1 MRRPLVASIVGLL
14 WSTVAAILIAGTT
27 VIAVARLSLPELGG
41 QQDRLE
47 AWLSETLNRPVAIGT
62 IEAGW
67 RGWAPRI
74 TATDVTVLDPE
85 GRAELIHFDRAVIDI
100 APLGSLASGALRP
113 RSLVLSG
120 VALSLVRHADGRFS
134 VAGMPPPKSPIIKW
148 LIEQDKFAVT
158 EADLEIFDERAQA
171 RFRLTDLTVTVRNEA
186 GIKHLAGVVALPAN
200 FGERLSFRVTA
211 RGSPLDAGWSG
222 GIDFALGGLRSEF
235 LAERVDW
242 RGEHPPPARIDVD
255 AWTRWQAGR
264 LAEASFRLGAQADSK
279 VPGAARLLSA
289 RGELRRRDDNWF
301 LQVGDLRLPTRD
313 LGAAPGAL
321 SAAWRVHDGAVDT
334 AAVRLAG
341 LSLAPLSATAGGLLP
356 LDERLRGALADAAP
370 DGRVAH
376 LEAAWRRG
384 DGAAAGHY
392 IDARIKGLRTL
403 AGALVPEL
411 DALDVAARF
420 NQAGGHVTLDTDA
433 LTVRHE
439 RLVVPLAVEAL
450 TGVIDWQRDA
460 GGRIDLNTRRLAA
473 RINEVALAA
482 SLALDDLGGA
492 TTIGLRVDVPAAAGP
507 RLHELLPTAVLP
519 ARGERWLRAVIAQ
532 GDISNGH
539 ALLRGPLAAFPF
551 DDGEGVLAL
560 DFDVSNAELAYSSRW
575 PAARAV
581 DGHVRLRGREVRMRI
596 AAAQVLGAHVDEAT
610 ITMPEL
616 FTRERRVHI
625 SGTASGPGQSA
636 TDIVMASPLRNGK
649 AARLGDITI
658 GGDIAVTLDMNI
670 ALWPGGPREVLGTA
684 RFAGNRISAPRQ
696 NIVLDEV
703 DGAVSFTRGD
713 WYGEGLTAEFDGN
726 RVGLV
731 VAGGLDDPNY
741 DSEFRMTGTSPA
753 RQLVKYL
760 ERYAPPVY
768 RWLEHN
774 DGLDALAGELPW
786 KAVLTIPVV
795 RTDGTQLPR
804 RLRLE
809 SNLRGLDVGL
819 PWPFGKRSGERKP
832 LSIEVELDAGVAS
845 RTRVDFG
852 DTLDAEIAAVRDA
865 EGRARIERA
874 EVLFGTLEP
883 EFERRPGFSLRGY
896 IAHLPLGEWTAFL
909 NRSDRA
915 ANAVAAELPL
925 GFDVQIGRLDLLGN
939 RFADLRLRGT
949 RDEQAWH
956 LTLSSLDS
964 SGTARIPRDF
974 ASAPLVVELDQ
985 LALSPPATSDSADD
999 APPPDP
1005 RRLPALD
1012 LHVDAFSYHGIPLG
1026 ATSIRTR
1033 RHADGVALEALRFR
1047 APGFTLDASG
1057 EWLDTG
1063 AAQHS
1068 RFDIAVS
1075 SDTLAALLD
1084 RFGYNVANIKGG
1096 ETRIDIAASWPGTP
1110 ADFSLARLSGDF
1122 ELDVADGRILD
1133 IDPGGGRV
1141 FGLLSLQSLPR
1152 RLSLDFDDL
1161 FRKGFA
1167 FDSIEGSFL
1176 LANGNA
1182 YTNSLMMEGPAA
1194 RIDVSGRTGLE
1205 AKDYDQR
1212 VVVTPALSNS
1222 IPIAG
1227 ALFGP
1232 IGVGAGAV
1240 YYLGQ
1245 KMFKSIPEQIDRFLS
1260 REYSITG
1267 SWENPSIDRI

>member
-1 MRRPLVASIVGLL
+1 LRRPLVASIVGLL
-14 WSTVAAILIAGTT
+14 WSTVAAILIAGAT

-47 AWLSETLNRPVAIGT
+47 AWLSETLNRPVVIGK

-74 TATDVTVLDPE
+74 TAIDVTVLDPD
-85 GRAELIHFDRAVIDI
+85 GRTKLIHFDRAVIDI
-100 APLGSLASGALRP
+100 APLDSLASGALRP
-113 RSLVLSG
+113 QSLVLSG

-158 EADLEIFDERAQA
+158 EANLDIFDERAQA

-186 GIKHLAGVVALPAN
+186 GLKHLAGVVRLPAS

-211 RGSPLDAGWSG
+211 RGSPLDAEWSG
-222 GIDFALGGLRSEF
+222 GIDFALDGLRGEF
-235 LAERVDW
+235 LAEQVDW
-242 RGEHPPPARIDVD
+242 HGDRPPPARIDLD
-255 AWTRWQAGR
+255 AWTRWQTGR
-264 LAEASFRLGAQADSK
+264 LTEASFRLGAQADST

-289 RGELRRRDDNWF
+289 RGELRRRGTNWF
-301 LQVGDLRLPTRD
+301 LQVGDLRLPTLD

-321 SAAWRVHDGAVDT
+321 SAAWRVRDGAVEA
-334 AAVRLAG
+334 AAVRLADIT
-341 LSLAPLSATAGGLLP
+341 LAPLSAAAGGLLP
-356 LDERLRGALADAAP
+356 LDERLRAALADAAP
-370 DGRVAH
+370 DGRVEQ

-384 DGAAAGHY
+384 DGVAARHY
-392 IDARIKGLRTL
+392 VDARVTGLRTL
-403 AGALVPEL
+403 AGELVPEL
-411 DALDVAARF
+411 DALDFAVRF

-433 LTVRHE
+433 LTVQHE
-439 RLVVPLAVEAL
+439 RLVGPLAVEAL
-450 TGVIDWQRDA
+450 AGVLSWQRDA
-460 GGRIDLNTRRLAA
+460 GGRIDLVGRRLAA
-473 RINEVALAA
+473 RINDVALAA
-482 SLALDDLGGA
+482 SLALDDLGGEPS
-492 TTIGLRVDVPAAAGP
+492 IGLRVDIPNAAGA

-519 ARGERWLRAVIAQ
+519 PRGERWMRALI
-532 GDISNGH
+532 GKGRISNGH
-539 ALLRGPLAAFPF
+539 ALLRGPLAALPF
-551 DDGEGVLAL
+551 DGTAGVLAL
-560 DFDVSNAELAYSSRW
+560 DFDISDAELTYSTRW
-575 PAARAV
+575 PLARAV
-581 DGHVRLRGREVRMRI
+581 DGHVRLRGREASMRVVTARI
-596 AAAQVLGAHVDEAT
+596 LDAHIDEAT
-610 ITMPEL
+610 ITMPDL
-616 FTRERRVHI
+616 LTRERRVQI

-649 AARLGDITI
+649 AARLADITI
-658 GGDIAVTLDMNI
+658 DGDIAVTLDMDI

-684 RFAGNRISAPRQ
+684 RFADNRISAPQQ
-696 NIVLDEV
+696 NIVLDDV
-703 DGAVSFTRGD
+703 GGAVSFTRGD

-753 RQLVKYL
+753 AQLVKYL
-760 ERYAPPVY
+760 ERYASPVY

-774 DGLDALAGELPW
+774 NGLDTLAGELPW
-786 KAVLTIPVV
+786 KAVLTIPVA
-795 RTDGTQLPR
+795 RADGAQLPR

-832 LSIEVELDAGVAS
+832 LSIEVELEGGVAS

-852 DTLDAEIAAVRDA
+852 DTLDAEIAAVRGAD
-865 EGRARIERA
+865 GGARIERA
-874 EVLFGTLEP
+874 EVLFGTIEP
-883 EFERRPGFSLRGY
+883 EFDRRPGFNLRGY
-896 IAHLPLGEWTAFL
+896 IPHLPLGEWTAFL

-925 GFDVQIGRLDLLGN
+925 GFDVQVGRLDLLGN

-949 RDEQAWH
+949 RDAQAWH
-956 LTLSSLDS
+956 LTLTSLES
-964 SGTARIPRDF
+964 SGTVTIPRDF
-974 ASAPLVVELDQ
+974 ASAPLVVELDR
-985 LALSPPATSDSADD
+985 LTLSPPAASDGED
-999 APPPDP
+999 ATPPPDP

-1012 LHVDAFSYHGIPLG
+1012 LHVDTFSYQDIPLG
-1026 ATSIRTR
+1026 ETSIRTTR
-1033 RHADGVALEALRFR
+1033 NTDGVHLDSLRFR

-1182 YTNSLMMEGPAA
+1182 YTNSLVMEGPAA

-1260 REYSITG
+1260 REYTITG